1 MSTYVADTVENLTV
15 EGPSA
20 RFTYRRMGPRGGIPL
35 VLLVRFRGTID
46 WWDPEFLDYLA
57 TDHDVIVF
65 DNVGTGYTTGRP
77 RDSAQGFADGAIEF
91 IRALG
96 LTQVDLLGWS
106 LGGIVAQQVVL
117 RSPELVRKLVVA
129 GSSPGAPV
137 PGAPAMSD
145 RVRSIMAKPGG
156 GTPDDVL
163 YLFFPE
169 TDRGRAAGLR
179 HLAKVSTRLDAGGP
193 AISDEA
199 ARGQLVAVA
208 KLQSIPFDQVRSDL
222 ESIKQPVLYA
232 NGVHDVMLP
241 ALASYVAV
249 QHLDSAVL
257 VLYSDAGHGFLFQHA
272 RAFVTEV
279 TGGRRQECPPAF
291 STRGHRLWK
300 RPVYPR

>member
-1 MSTYVADTVENLTV
+1 MSTYAADAAENLTV

-20 RFTYRRMGPRGGIPL
+20 RFTYRRMGPRGGTPL

-46 WWDPEFLDYLA
+46 WWDPEFLDLLA
-57 TDHDVIVF
+57 ADHDVILF
-65 DNVGTGYTTGRP
+65 DNVGIGHTTGRP
-77 RDSAQGFADGAIEF
+77 RDSAEGFADGAVEF
-91 IRALG
+91 IQALG
-96 LTQVDLLGWS
+96 LPRVDLLGWS
-106 LGGIVAQQVVL
+106 LGGIVAQYVVR
-117 RSPELVRKLVVA
+117 RSPQLVRRLIVA

-145 RVRSIMAKPGG
+145 RVRAIMEKPGG
-156 GTPDDVL
+156 GAPDDVL

-169 TDRGRAAGLR
+169 TDAGRAAGR
-179 HLAKVSTRLDAGGP
+179 QHLAHVSTRLRAGGP

-199 ARGQLVAVA
+199 ARGQLTAVA
-208 KLQSIPFDQVRSDL
+208 KLQSVPFDQVRSHL

-232 NGVHDVMLP
+232 NGVQDVMIP

-272 RAFVTEV
+272 EAFAAQVTNFLA
-279 TGGRRQECPPAF
+279 G
-291 STRGHRLWK
+291 
-300 RPVYPR
+300 